1 MGVLTNGNGSAK
13 HSLIERGNDLY
24 ETPEVATRALLAA
37 EKLPPVIWE
46 PACGYGAISSVLV
59 SAGHQVYST
68 DLVNYGYG
76 AVRDFLKD
84 GDYVS
89 CDAIVTNP
97 PFKDA
102 MEFVKRAMDRAPLV
116 IMLLR
121 LAFIESER
129 RRPILD
135 NGRLARVHVF
145 RNRLPMMH
153 RDGWQGNKVSNP
165 TAFAWFVWDRNHE
178 GPTTL
183 NRISWVSA

>member
-1 MGVLTNGNGSAK
+1 MGVLTNGNGSAS
-13 HSLIERGNDLY
+13 HSLAERGNDLY
-24 ETPEVATRALLAA
+24 ETPEVATRALLAV
-37 EKLPPVIWE
+37 EKLPHAIWE
-46 PACGYGAISSVLV
+46 PACGNGAISSVLT
-59 SAGHQVYST
+59 SAGHRVFSS

-76 AVRDFLKD
+76 AVQDFLKD
-84 GDYVS
+84 GPSVD

-102 MEFVKRAMDRAPLV
+102 MEFVRLAMDRAPLV

-135 NGRLARVHVF
+135 NGKLSRVHVF

-153 RDGWQGNKVSNP
+153 RDGWEGNKVSNP
-165 TAFAWFVWDRNHE
+165 TAFAWFVWDRDHS

-183 NRISWVSA
+183 NRISWVAA